1 MRKALLRW
9 YLGSVPPVSTAHASG
24 ERRGLPPRR
33 GGVSELYDW
42 EGYTASVSM
51 GQTVT
56 IRRSVSSMLETM
68 AAAMIT
74 CV

>member
-1 MRKALLRW
+1 MHKALLRW
-9 YLGSVPPVSTAHASG
+9 HLGSVPPVSTAHAGG

-51 GQTVT
+51 GQGQLPFVSQSVQYWGPWL
-56 IRRSVSSMLETM
+56 RR
-68 AAAMIT
+68 
-74 CV
+74 